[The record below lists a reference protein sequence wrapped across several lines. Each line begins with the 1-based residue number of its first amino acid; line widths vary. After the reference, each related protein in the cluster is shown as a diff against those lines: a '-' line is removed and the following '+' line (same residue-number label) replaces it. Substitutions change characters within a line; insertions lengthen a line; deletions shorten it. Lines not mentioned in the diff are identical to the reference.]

1 MPKTIAFMPL
11 STYPEAVADAAL
23 LNALHVGAAFGCG
36 VQVTAYAADI
46 PQLYSPM
53 GDVAF
58 DISALIE
65 GAQKASAQEARR
77 LESLIKSAASAPNFT
92 YRAHSG
98 GMFQS
103 IPQEAR
109 LYNLALLP
117 WQKDAA
123 TLRDIAEALIFG
135 AGRPL
140 VMVPEAAKAA
150 ALTHLAVA
158 WNGSAVAARALNDAL
173 PLLAKGG
180 RVTVLTASGEAGETK
195 ADHLADALVSAL
207 KTRGF
212 DASAQGVATHGK
224 TMGTVLQDAAITAGA
239 QLLAMGGYGHSR
251 LRDFVLGGATK
262 GVLMQLNLPVLLSH

>member
-1 MPKTIAFMPL
+1 MPNPIAFMPL
-11 STYPEAVADAAL
+11 STYPEAVSDAAIL
-23 LNALHVGAAFGCG
+23 AALHFGAALGCG
-36 VQVTAYAADI
+36 VQVTTFAADM
-46 PQLYSPM
+46 PQMYSPI

-58 DISALIE
+58 DISGLID
-65 GAQKASAQEARR
+65 GAQKASAAEANR
-77 LESLIKSAASAPNFT
+77 LDALVKPAALGFA
-92 YRAHSG
+92 YRAHNG
-98 GMFQS
+98 GMFQA

-109 LYNLALLP
+109 LYDLALLP

-135 AGRPL
+135 AGRP
-140 VMVPEAAKAA
+140 VMLVPETTPAAP
-150 ALTHLAVA
+150 LTHLAIG

-195 ADHLADALVSAL
+195 ADHLAEALVAAL
-207 KTRGF
+207 KARGY
-212 DASAQGVATHGK
+212 DASAQGVATQGK
-224 TMGTVLQDAAITAGA
+224 GMGAALQEAAVTAGA

-262 GVLMQLNLPVLLSH
+262 GVLMQLTLPVLLSH